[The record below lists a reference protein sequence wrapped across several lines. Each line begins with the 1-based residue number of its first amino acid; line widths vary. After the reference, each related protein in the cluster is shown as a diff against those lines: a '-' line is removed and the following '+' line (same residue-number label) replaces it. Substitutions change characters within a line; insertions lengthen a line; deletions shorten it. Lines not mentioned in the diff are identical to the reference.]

1 MSAGVSVYHPGGPI
15 AYIKPFYQYG
25 QTEVIINYCSALKAG
40 PGGKCDRKLG
50 NVRCVYAIKNKGLYD
65 RLCDGTYHN
74 LPITA

>member
-15 AYIKPFYQYG
+15 AYIKPFYHYG

-50 NVRCVYAIKNKGLYD
+50 NAIKTRDYAIGYAME
-65 RLCDGTYHN
+65 RTIIYQ
-74 LPITA
+74 